1 MRKFSKILIAVLFLY
16 ACNDDQP
23 QIIEP
28 INPGNSEVIN
38 VSGMLQGVHNWTSNN
53 IYVLNQKVVVDSEAT
68 LNIEAGTIIKGTA
81 GQGSLASALVIARG
95 GMINANGTENS
106 PIIFTSVSDNIEI
119 GQSSGTNLGPNDQ
132 GLWGGVLIL
141 GNAPCSFSGDV
152 SELQIEGIPADDTFG
167 LYGGNNPN
175 DNSGSFTYVSIRH
188 GGAVIGADNEING
201 LTLGGVGDNTIINN
215 VEVVANS
222 DDGIEFFGG
231 TVNANNLLIWASG
244 DDGIDIDQAYSGTI
258 SNSVVILGD
267 NSDHALEIDGPEG
280 SLFDSFILN
289 NITLIGNEIT
299 ENGEYAD
306 YRSNAM
312 GSTNNIYAYGFKSN
326 SDVEIDNDGVA
337 INYNNGDLSFGEWQI
352 VIPSE
357 VDNVEDI
364 FINKAESVTISG
376 FGSEAIAISEGA
388 NSVGC
393 ETSEL
398 SWTYSNAKAALGW

>member
-1 MRKFSKILIAVLFLY
+1 MRKLLMILITILFVY
-16 ACNDDQP
+16 ACSDDEL

-28 INPGNSEVIN
+28 INSVNSEVIN
-38 VSGMLQGVHNWTSNN
+38 VTGMLQGVNNWTSNN
-53 IYVLNQKVVVDSEAT
+53 IYVLNQKVIVDAGST

-201 LTLGGVGDNTIINN
+201 LTLGGVGNNTIINN

-289 NITLIGNEIT
+289 NITLIGNDIT

-326 SDVEIDNDGVA
+326 SDVEIDNNGVA
-337 INYNNGDLSFGEWQI
+337 INYNSGDLSFGEWQI
-352 VIPSE
+352 VIPSG

-364 FINKAESVTISG
+364 FINNAESVTISG
-376 FGSEAIAISEGA
+376 FGSSAIAISEGA

-398 SWTYSNAKAALGW
+398 SWAYSNSKAALGW

>member
-1 MRKFSKILIAVLFLY
+1 
-16 ACNDDQP
+16 
-23 QIIEP
+23 
-28 INPGNSEVIN
+28 
-38 VSGMLQGVHNWTSNN
+38 MLQGVHNWTSNN

-95 GMINANGTENS
+95 GMINANGTENA

-376 FGSEAIAISEGA
+376 FGSDAIAISEGA

>member
-1 MRKFSKILIAVLFLY
+1 MILITILFVY
-16 ACNDDQP
+16 ACSDDEL

-28 INPGNSEVIN
+28 INSVNSEVIN
-38 VSGMLQGVHNWTSNN
+38 VTGMLQGVNNWTSNN
-53 IYVLNQKVVVDSEAT
+53 IYVLNQKVIVDAGST

-201 LTLGGVGDNTIINN
+201 LTLGGVGNNTIINN

-289 NITLIGNEIT
+289 NITLIGNDIT

-337 INYNNGDLSFGEWQI
+337 INYNSGDLSFGEWQI
-352 VIPSE
+352 VIPSG

-364 FINKAESVTISG
+364 FINNAESVTISG
-376 FGSEAIAISEGA
+376 FGSSAIAISEGA

-398 SWTYSNAKAALGW
+398 SWAYSNSKAALGW

>member
-16 ACNDDQP
+16 ACSDDQP

-95 GMINANGTENS
+95 GMINANGTENA

-167 LYGGNNPN
+167 LYGGNNPS
-175 DNSGSFTYVSIRH
+175 DNSGTISYVSIRH

-201 LTLGGVGDNTIINN
+201 LTLGGVGNGTTINN
-215 VEVVANS
+215 VEVIANS

-231 TVNANNLLIWASG
+231 TVDVSNALVWACG
-244 DDGIDIDQAYSGTI
+244 DDLLDIDQAYSGTI
-258 SNSVVILGD
+258 SNSIVLAGA
-267 NSDHALEIDGPEG
+267 NSDHGMEIDGPEG
-280 SLFDSFILN
+280 SFSDQFTLN
-289 NITLIGNEIT
+289 NITLVGYNDAEG
-299 ENGEYAD
+299 GEYAD

-312 GSTNNIYAYGFKSN
+312 GASNNVAAYNFFAGK
-326 SDVEIDNDGVA
+326 DIELDNDGVA
-337 INYNNGDLSFGEWQI
+337 NNYNAGLLTFGAWEIEVPEGDSIEA
-352 VIPSE
+352 
-357 VDNVEDI
+357 I
-364 FINKAESVTISG
+364 FNNKAENVSVEG
-376 FGSEAIAISEGA
+376 FGSTASNVAAGSQT
-388 NSVGC
+388 VGC
-393 ETSEL
+393 DTSAL
-398 SWTYSNAKAALGW
+398 AWTYANAAAALGW

>member
-1 MRKFSKILIAVLFLY
+1 MK
-16 ACNDDQP
+16 

-95 GMINANGTENS
+95 GMINANGTENA

-357 VDNVEDI
+357 VDNVKDI